1 MLCQLRVQV
10 ASSGLRLIVFES
22 SLTLACCITIT
33 LLAPPA
39 LLILSSQVSSPVSII
54 TLQGSQFPA
63 QPQHRVCNS
72 PNRGNQRQRGFII
85 SLPGQLTHAPTTH
98 TLPLAAA
105 SRTSDTQ
112 KPRKTQKG
120 CSEFSGRLLAGHD
133 IALTFLKTLSHLRP
147 PDFSA
152 FLAFHF
158 LHQQIPSSFLVSTHT
173 PPSAISKTNTES
185 DFCSLRLFASLFLS
199 PAFHMNT
206 PHPHLLLIS
215 SNTPLHAAAYATNIV
230 RSRFCCHSQP

>member
-1 MLCQLRVQV
+1 VPV
-10 ASSGLRLIVFES
+10 ASASCEFGAQADSLES

-54 TLQGSQFPA
+54 TLQGSQYPA

-85 SLPGQLTHAPTTH
+85 SLPGRLTHAPTTH

-133 IALTFLKTLSHLRP
+133 IALTFSKHYLTSAPRTFQLSWHPIVISRL
-147 PDFSA
+147 D
-152 FLAFHF
+152 
-158 LHQQIPSSFLVSTHT
+158 THT
-173 PPSAISKTNTES
+173 LFGHLKDKYRIRFLFTSPICLPVPESGISHEHS
-185 DFCSLRLFASLFLS
+185 
-199 PAFHMNT
+199 T
-206 PHPHLLLIS
+206 P
-215 SNTPLHAAAYATNIV
+215 TPLTHIQQHTCT
-230 RSRFCCHSQP
+230 RCCLCNEHRPQ